1 MKKMAKPYHAV
12 LILGLVFV
20 LILAGCSGG
29 SGGSQGS
36 GSSGGS
42 DGSGGSGGSDN
53 VQTINLRIGSG
64 HTVEG
69 GVWTQ
74 KAHEFFVPEVNKRLE
89 GTGYQIKWT
98 EAYGGSVA
106 KLGENLDAVQQ
117 GLLDLSVVIVP
128 FKPSDLLISNIGY
141 NTPFGTTDP
150 EIMAEV
156 LVELYNKYP
165 EFGEEF
171 KKKGQRLL
179 AFGTSDSYEIVT
191 KFPINTVED
200 LKGHK
205 IGGAG
210 SNLGWIE
217 PIGVTPVQAGLSET
231 YQSIQTGVFEGY
243 IMYTRGTLGY
253 RLHEVA
259 PYFTEVGFGS
269 ILVAVLTINEN
280 TYNNLPPEVQKVI
293 DEVGAELTFE
303 IARASKADREANLQK
318 MIEEG
323 AIHSVLSE
331 EERAKWAEML
341 PNQPNEYAKK
351 LNEAGLP
358 GSQIVRDYLQL
369 IKEKAGSLPREY
381 VIE

>member
-1 MKKMAKPYHAV
+1 MTKMRKPLHV
-12 LILGLVFV
+12 IFFVGMILALV
-20 LILAGCSGG
+20 LAGCSGG

-42 DGSGGSGGSDN
+42 DNAGGSGE
-53 VQTINLRIGSG
+53 VKTINLRIGSG
-64 HTVEG
+64 HTTEG

-74 KAHEFFVPEVNKRLE
+74 LTHEFFVPEVNKRLE
-89 GTGYQIKWT
+89 GSGYKINWT

-106 KLGENLDAVQQ
+106 KLGENLDAVQE
-117 GLLDLSVVIVP
+117 GLLDLSMVIVP

-156 LVELYNKYP
+156 LVELFDKYP
-165 EFGEEF
+165 EFAQEF
-171 KKKGQRLL
+171 TKKGQKLL
-179 AFGTSDSYEIVT
+179 VFGTSDSYEIVT
-191 KFPINTVED
+191 KFPINSVED
-200 LKGHK
+200 LKGRK

-217 PIGVTPVQAGLSET
+217 PTGAIPVQAGLAEV
-231 YQSIQTGVFEGY
+231 YQSIQTGVFDGY

-280 TYNNLPPEVQKVI
+280 TYNKMPAEVQKVI
-293 DEVGAELTFE
+293 DEVGKELTFE
-303 IARASKADREANLQK
+303 IAKASKADREANLEK
-318 MIEEG
+318 MKAEG
-323 AIHSVLSE
+323 AKHSVLPES
-331 EERAKWAEML
+331 ERAKWAAML

-351 LNEAGLP
+351 LNAAGLP
-358 GSQIVRDYLQL
+358 GSDIVRDYLKL
-369 IKEKAGSLPREY
+369 LADKAGALPRTYE
-381 VIE
+381 IE